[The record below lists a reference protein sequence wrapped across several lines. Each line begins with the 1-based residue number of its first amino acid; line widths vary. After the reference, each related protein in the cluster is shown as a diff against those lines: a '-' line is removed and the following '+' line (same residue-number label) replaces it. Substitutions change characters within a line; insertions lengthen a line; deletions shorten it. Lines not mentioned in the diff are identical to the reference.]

1 MLARWHGF
9 RFITIER
16 SDIVTIAFYRANS
29 QHWSSLLP
37 TAAASREVD
46 SIPSLVM
53 CPLKGASSTALPAGF
68 RKRAAV
74 Y

>member
-9 RFITIER
+9 SFITIER
-16 SDIVTIAFYRANS
+16 SDIVTIAFYRDNS

-46 SIPSLVM
+46 SIPSLVV
-53 CPLKGASSTALPAGF
+53 CPLKGASSTASPACF
-68 RKRAAV
+68 RKRAAE